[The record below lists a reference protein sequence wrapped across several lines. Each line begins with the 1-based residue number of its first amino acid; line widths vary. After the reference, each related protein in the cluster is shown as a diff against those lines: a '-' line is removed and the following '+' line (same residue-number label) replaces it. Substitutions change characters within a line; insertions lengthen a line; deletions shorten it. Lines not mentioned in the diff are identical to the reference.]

1 MWFYK
6 YAAPT
11 ALPAPD
17 SGSTLREAP
26 AARQEN
32 NSTEANEGN
41 EDEFSLRFLCCLLLK
56 RNPCHPYHCKKK
68 SRNSNKNSAAKER
81 KELRDKHLRCSSL
94 CDLCDL
100 LWPIQFWLRLCRSGK
115 SVVQVLWFSR
125 KNAQNAQKGKSAV
138 APFAP
143 FRGQSAIR
151 PVRRSFPAHRS
162 FSEGGS
168 EGGNPPPLAKA
179 TDGRQSEIRNP
190 KSAIE

>member
-100 LWPIQFWLRLCRSGK
+100 LWPIQFWLRLCRSGR
-115 SVVQVLWFSR
+115 SVVQSLWLRLALLGSFVANSVLVAACR
-125 KNAQNAQKGKSAV
+125 AV
-138 APFAP
+138 LHSVRVTD
-143 FRGQSAIR
+143 FRED
-151 PVRRSFPAHRS
+151 FT
-162 FSEGGS
+162 
-168 EGGNPPPLAKA
+168 
-179 TDGRQSEIRNP
+179 TDGPERQSRNQN
-190 KSAIE
+190 